1 MGISKKLYIE
11 TYGCQM
17 NVSDS
22 EIVGA
27 IMKENDFDITF
38 DKKEADVIFINT
50 CSIRDNAEQRI
61 RKRLLEF
68 HSLKKQNK
76 NLIIGILGCMAER
89 LKEQLLEEEKIV
101 DIIAG
106 PDAYR
111 HLPQLL
117 ASLKSGQ
124 KAIDVMLS
132 LEETYADINPI
143 KYDSNGITAFI
154 SIMRGCE
161 NFCSYCVVPY
171 TRGKERSR
179 NAETIINEA
188 KELFERGY
196 REITL
201 LGQNVNSYICQNDG
215 NSINFAKLLEEVA
228 LINPLLRV
236 RFATSHP
243 KDISDELIYTIAKYE
258 NICKSIHLPVQSG
271 SNRILEL
278 MNRKYTREYYM
289 SRVDA
294 IKRII
299 PECAI
304 STDIIAGFCSENDE
318 DQNDTLS
325 LMEWVKY
332 DFVYMFN
339 YSERPNTAAA
349 KKYKDDVPEN
359 VKIKRLQQII
369 DKQQKLSMESN
380 LKDVGKVYKVLVE
393 NISKR
398 SAEHLAGRNSQNKM
412 VVFPK
417 KQFKLGDYVQVI
429 IKKCTAATLI
439 GEIAE

>member
-1 MGISKKLYIE
+1 
-11 TYGCQM
+11 M

-50 CSIRDNAEQRI
+50 CSIRDNAEQSI

-278 MNRKYTREYYM
+278 MNRKYTRESYM